1 MNLRKKLAKCWIR
14 STTVY
19 GAATWTLRKRGE
31 KYLES
36 LKMWRWRRTEKI
48 IWTDHVKH
56 KVLHSA
62 NEEYIKYKGTNI
74 GYLDWSQF
82 A

>member
-1 MNLRKKLAKCWIR
+1 LNLKKKLAKCCIR
-14 STTVY
+14 NTTVY
-19 GAATWTLRKRGE
+19 GAATWTLRKSGK

-36 LKMWRWRRTEKI
+36 LEMWRWRRTEKI
-48 IWTDHVKH
+48 SWTDHVKH

-62 NEEYIKYKGTNI
+62 NEKYIQYKETNV
-74 GYLDWSQF
+74 GYLDRSQF